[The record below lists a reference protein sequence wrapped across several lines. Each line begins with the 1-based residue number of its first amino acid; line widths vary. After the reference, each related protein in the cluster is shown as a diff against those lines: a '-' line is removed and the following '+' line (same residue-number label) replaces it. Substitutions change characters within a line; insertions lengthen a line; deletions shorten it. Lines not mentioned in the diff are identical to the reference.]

1 MISFS
6 KFISLKEA
14 LSLDDPLAQSTLKTI
29 TKAIDV
35 IVFGFNFDND
45 EYQISVYKTNQAISF
60 RVENKY
66 QIPYFLNLMEIN
78 LKVNGSYSLTNK
90 MGMQANIIY
99 NMLLNAIKQAHDH
112 FGENNIQG
120 YKFVGAQSNQEIM
133 YDRLM
138 KRFAPNLITWS
149 IDDGIYLK
157 PEIIQKIK
165 DQNPDKINQINDHI
179 HQETSQREMQIQ
191 QDKQNKS
198 QQRSLRRQT

>member
-6 KFISLKEA
+6 KFLNLKEA

-78 LKVNGSYSLTNK
+78 LKVNGSYKLTNK

-120 YKFVGAQSNQEIM
+120 YKFVGSQSNQDIM

-138 KRFAPNLITWS
+138 KKFAPNLITWS

-165 DQNPDKINQINDHI
+165 DQNPDKINQINNHI
-179 HQETSQREMQIQ
+179 NQETSQREMQIQ
-191 QDKQNKS
+191 QDKQNKA
-198 QQRSLRRQT
+198 QQRLLRRQT

>member
-78 LKVNGSYSLTNK
+78 LKVNGSYELTNK

-120 YKFVGAQSNQEIM
+120 YKFVAAQSQQNIM

-191 QDKQNKS
+191 QDKQNKA
-198 QQRSLRRQT
+198 QKRLLRRQT